1 MFDSLSISYVLTLTE
16 ECPNLSTATVADN
29 NDDNSKS
36 VALIILVKFIKCLLW
51 LTFTAVYQ
59 TT

>member
-16 ECPNLSTATVADN
+16 ECPNLSTATVDDN
-29 NDDNSKS
+29 NDNNSKL
-36 VALIILVKFIKCLLW
+36 VALIILVKFIKCLQW
-51 LTFTAVYQ
+51 LIFTAVYQ